1 MNLRRLITR
10 LLAALV
16 IAGLAIAPLAT
27 PSAAKVVDRAD
38 MTGVEA
44 MSDDMPCCPDQ
55 QKSKDCQD
63 CPLVAMCVLKTTQAG
78 PSPTQALP
86 LRHPI
91 RAVHSLIDD
100 VPAEG
105 LDRPPPDH
113 PPRNLV

>member
-1 MNLRRLITR
+1 MNLLRPITR

-27 PSAAKVVDRAD
+27 PSAAKLVDRAD

-78 PSPTQALP
+78 PSPTQGLP
-86 LRHPI
+86 VRHAI

-100 VPAEG
+100 EPAEG

>member
-1 MNLRRLITR
+1 MNLRRPIKS

-38 MTGVEA
+38 MTGMEA
-44 MSDDMPCCPDQ
+44 MSADMPCCPDQ

-63 CPLVAMCVLKTTQAG
+63 CPLVAMCVLKTTHAG
-78 PSPTQALP
+78 PTQALP
-86 LRHPI
+86 LRHAI

-100 VPAEG
+100 EPAEG

-113 PPRNLV
+113 PPRHRV